1 MVTLDGGEFSKPKE
15 GGMKRK
21 IFQGYKTIGKLM
33 LVMVVLAVGLTI
45 GLASVPAFAADEK
58 IINKEKVNP
67 IPENIGFMKNPPKE
81 LTDKFPMCDAF
92 LNVEWINKEKKIGYS
107 HYEVKIKGKERM
119 MWALVTL
126 NNEVP
131 SYDWDVYQYKR
142 QGGLKEIF
150 EMIKYGEDK
159 GNIFVMTPTYK
170 GKSVDIHQR
179 SPNDDDSFAD
189 HRCTVCIPY
198 PDRQRVW
205 IAEGRSVKQF
215 YSQAERK
222 ELSDKIRE
230 TLGRSVK
237 NEWLESLW
245 ILDVN
250 FDGKEDFVL
259 KKSFA
264 VTWSNKVYLGKSVY
278 KHPEFELTFP
288 PSGRTCRVKSFK
300 YPLTTD
306 GRNYYIA
313 NQCNL
318 TELTSQSGKE

>member
-1 MVTLDGGEFSKPKE
+1 
-15 GGMKRK
+15 MKYK
-21 IFQGYKTIGKLM
+21 IFQGYKTIGKLL
-33 LVMVVLAVGLTI
+33 LVTVGLVVAMTT
-45 GLASVPAFAADEK
+45 GLLLVPACAADEK
-58 IINKEKVNP
+58 IINKEMGNP
-67 IPENIGFMKNPPKE
+67 VPENIGFMKNPPKE
-81 LTDKFPMCDAF
+81 LKEKFPMCDAF
-92 LNVEWINKEKKIGYS
+92 LNVEWINKERNIGYS
-107 HYEVKIKGKERM
+107 NYEVIIKGKKRM

-131 SYDWDVYQYKR
+131 SYDWDVYQYKK
-142 QGGLKEIF
+142 QGRLKEIF
-150 EMIKYGEDK
+150 EMLKHGEDK

-198 PDRQRVW
+198 PDKQRVW
-205 IAEGRSVKQF
+205 IAEGRSVEQT
-215 YSQAERK
+215 YSAAQRK
-222 ELSDKIRE
+222 ELSDRIKE
-230 TLGRSVK
+230 TAGRPFDPEK
-237 NEWLESLW
+237 DKWLQSLW

-250 FDGKEDFVL
+250 FDGKEDYVLPDSFV
-259 KKSFA
+259 
-264 VTWSNKVYLGKSVY
+264 VTWSKKLYLADRVY
-278 KHPEFELTFP
+278 KNEGFQYTFP
-288 PSGRTCRVKSFK
+288 PNGRTCYVKSLK

>member
-1 MVTLDGGEFSKPKE
+1 
-15 GGMKRK
+15 MKNEL
-21 IFQGYKTIGKLM
+21 FPNYKTIHRLI
-33 LVMVVLAVGLTI
+33 LVMVALVLGLTT
-45 GLASVPAFAADEK
+45 GLASVPVFAADEK
-58 IINKEKVNP
+58 NINKEKGNP
-67 IPENIGFMKNPPKE
+67 VPENIGFMENPPRELKE
-81 LTDKFPMCDAF
+81 KFPMCDAF

-107 HYEVKIKGKERM
+107 NYEVIIKGKKTM

-142 QGGLKEIF
+142 EGRLKEIF
-150 EMIKYGEDK
+150 EMLKYGEDK
-159 GNIFVMTPTYK
+159 GNIFVMTPTYN
-170 GKSVDIHQR
+170 GKSVKIHQR

-198 PDRQRVW
+198 PDKKRVW
-205 IAEGRSVKQF
+205 IAEGKSVKQF
-215 YSQAERK
+215 YSAAQRK
-222 ELSDKIRE
+222 ELSDRIKD

-250 FDGKEDFVL
+250 FDGKEDFVRRD
-259 KKSFA
+259 SFV
-264 VTWSNKVYLGKSVY
+264 VTWSNRLYLGNRVY
-278 KHPEFELTFP
+278 KDENVGFQYTFP
-288 PSGRTCRVKSFK
+288 PNGRTCYVKSLK

-318 TELTSQSGKE
+318 TELTSQ